1 MVPIR
6 LISRNI
12 SIQLLQIH
20 HSHIF
25 PETFHSEL
33 RSIVVSNMN
42 SHLQRPL
49 LLVRILALA
58 FLCSSYVAPAAR
70 GQEAGKIVDQ
80 YVKAEGGG
88 KALSKIRTLT
98 LEGVFT
104 GNDGKTGTY
113 TLDTKLPNRYYSEL
127 VVGERSLIEA
137 YNGKSAWHRN
147 GAGELATLVGAEG
160 MQVEA
165 AAQFYNSRL
174 VNLKKSKIAV
184 AFVGHAQVRGSDALQ
199 CEVTTATGMKRQ
211 AFFDRQS
218 HLIVKEAATVGGVE
232 EEILYADYR
241 TVDGIKLPHKIEL
254 HRGSDKYDVE
264 VTRAAINGTVGERVF
279 DFPIKSQVKLP
290 DLKTLFKEIDD
301 NQKAIDKIK
310 ENYTGTRTEES
321 TEFESDGRVKK
332 RETTEHTFFYLN
344 GEEIST
350 LVKKD
355 GKPLSPEEQKK
366 ENEKTQ
372 KRIEELQKR
381 QAKKEA
387 KEEKAKEEGK
397 SGEGD
402 EPGIELFLR
411 ACQFVNP
418 RRERFRGQDVLV
430 FDFEPNPEF
439 KPHKL
444 VEKVVQK
451 LAGVVW
457 IDEKAHDVARLEAY
471 FIGDMKF
478 AGGLLANLQK
488 GTSFVMEQAFV
499 NNEVWL
505 PTYEEAHV
513 GVRVLLVK
521 GFKVNEVTRYSDYKK
536 FNVET
541 LSTIAKPKGAADAPA
556 DPPTKP
562 R

>member
-1 MVPIR
+1 MRR
-6 LISRNI
+6 L
-12 SIQLLQIH
+12 LYLP
-20 HSHIF
+20 F
-25 PETFHSEL
+25 TL
-33 RSIVVSNMN
+33 ACLIV
-42 SHLQRPL
+42 LP
-49 LLVRILALA
+49 A
-58 FLCSSYVAPAAR
+58 AAR

-80 YVKAEGGG
+80 YVKAAGGS
-88 KALSKIRTLT
+88 KALTKIQTLV
-98 LEGVFT
+98 LEGVFAAS
-104 GNDGKTGTY
+104 DGKTGTY
-113 TLDTKLPNRYYSEL
+113 TLETKLPNRYYSEL
-127 VVGERSLIEA
+127 LAGERNLIEA
-137 YNGKSAWHRN
+137 YNGKSAWRRN
-147 GAGELATLVGAEG
+147 AAGELSTLIGPEG

-174 VNLKKSKIAV
+174 VNPKKSKIAV

-199 CEVTTATGMKRQ
+199 CELTTATGMKRQ
-211 AFFDRQS
+211 VFFDPQT

-241 TVDGIKLPHKIEL
+241 TVDGVKLPHKIEL
-254 HRGSDKYDVE
+254 LRGSDNYDIE
-264 VTRAAINGTVGERVF
+264 VTRAAINGTIGERVF

-310 ENYTGTRTEES
+310 ENYTGTRAVEQ
-321 TEFESDGRVKK
+321 TEFDSEGRVKK

-350 LVKKD
+350 LVQKD
-355 GKPLSPEEQKK
+355 GKPLSGEEQKK
-366 ENEKTQ
+366 ENERAR

-381 QAKKEA
+381 EAKKEA
-387 KEEKAKEEGK
+387 KEEKAKKAGK
-397 SGEGD
+397 SKDDD

-444 VEKVVQK
+444 AEKVVQK

-471 FIGDMKF
+471 FVGDMKF
-478 AGGLLANLQK
+478 AGGLLVNLQK

-521 GFKVNEVTRYSDYKK
+521 GIKVNEVTRYSDYKK
-536 FNVET
+536 FDVET
-541 LSTIAKPKGAADAPA
+541 LSTIAKPKGAAETPA

-562 R
+562 E